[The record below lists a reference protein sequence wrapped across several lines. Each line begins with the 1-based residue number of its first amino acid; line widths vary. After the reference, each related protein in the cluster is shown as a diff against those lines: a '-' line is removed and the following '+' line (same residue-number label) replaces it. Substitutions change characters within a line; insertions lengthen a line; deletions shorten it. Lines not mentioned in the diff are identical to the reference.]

1 MRKNLTRKYT
11 ICLKSRGMAI
21 TVMPSVLA
29 KLVLCE
35 TLKSKAELVMKIVHF
50 ANLIKSIKYE
60 FALHRKTEREKEKSL
75 L

>member
-1 MRKNLTRKYT
+1 
-11 ICLKSRGMAI
+11 MAI